1 MSKTMMSKTML
12 DDPIRIT
19 RPRVDVVPGVVFF
32 AYAQGQNQIG
42 YGFGRRGRA
51 LGVGSNILALTKKS
65 SESSSEDISK

>member
-1 MSKTMMSKTML
+1 VLLSHSFRVDKV

-19 RPRVDVVPGVVFF
+19 RVDVVLGVLVF

-65 SESSSEDISK
+65 TEFSSEDISK